1 MSRLLLVGVGCPSF
15 LASRKHLGPGL
26 RCGHFAS
33 VLARAGHD
41 VLVIGVE
48 VGEGASG
55 NASDVQSTEVTVC
68 GRTVRCLMTDER
80 GLTGSRIR
88 DHVDAFAPQAV
99 IGATAY
105 GAALATR
112 IVPNLPLWADV
123 FGDLMAEAQAKAISH
138 GSDLSVVRFWTT
150 LRVVLERGDRFSA
163 VSTAQASAL
172 VGQLGLAGRLGAATA
187 GQDLVS
193 VIPCA
198 AEVAEVAALPAESQ
212 SVGPRGKLVD
222 DDAFIVLWSGS
233 FNTWCDIDTLL
244 EGLERAMRERPRI
257 HFVATGGAV
266 KGHDERTAARF
277 MDRVAAGPLRHRFH
291 LCGWVE
297 DSALPAYY
305 RDADVG
311 ICIERDLYERRLGS
325 ENRVVQWLVNGLPAV
340 TTARS
345 ELGETVVGAG
355 AGFDC
360 PIADP
365 AALANRLV
373 ELCDDPAMVRT
384 AAKRCL
390 ELSGRFAYEP
400 TARPLLEWASEPVR
414 AGDAAG
420 RRPLSIGLLSRPGE
434 MTELLE
440 AYLSELSFGQI
451 GYRSA
456 RWLWRRLYPAARP
469 DRSCGPPR
477 A

>member
-33 VLARAGHD
+33 VLAAAGHD
-41 VLVIGVE
+41 LLVVGVE
-48 VGEGASG
+48 VGKQASG
-55 NASDVQSTEVTVC
+55 DAAACRAIEATAG
-68 GRTVRCLMTDER
+68 GRSIRCLMTDER
-80 GLTGSRIR
+80 GLSGPHIR
-88 DHVDAFAPQAV
+88 EHVDAFGPQAV

-112 IVPNLPLWADV
+112 IAPDLPLWADV
-123 FGDLMAEAQAKAISH
+123 FGDLMAEAQAKAVSH

-163 VSTAQASAL
+163 VSRAQASAL

-198 AEVAEVAALPAESQ
+198 AEAGTGSAESE
-212 SVGPRGKLVD
+212 SRGFRGELVD
-222 DDAFIVLWSGS
+222 EDAFVVLWSGS
-233 FNTWCDIDTLL
+233 FNTWCDIDTLVA
-244 EGLERAMRERPRI
+244 GLERAMRERPRI

-266 KGHDERTAARF
+266 EGHDEQTVARF
-277 MDRVAAGPLRHRFH
+277 MERVAAGPCRDRFH

-297 DSALPAYY
+297 DSALSAFY

-325 ENRVVQWLVNGLPAV
+325 ENRVVQWLVHGLPAV

-345 ELGETVVGAG
+345 ELGATVVSAG

-360 PIADP
+360 PIADA
-365 AALANRLV
+365 AALASRLV
-373 ELCDDPAMVRT
+373 DLCDDPARVQ
-384 AAKRCL
+384 AAAQRCL
-390 ELSGRFAYEP
+390 ELSARFAFEP
-400 TARPLLEWASEPVR
+400 TARPLLEWATDPVR

-420 RRPLSIGLLSRPGE
+420 ARPLSIGLLSSPGE

-456 RWLWRRLYPAARP
+456 RWLWRRLYPGARQ